1 MLLSPVLSIL
11 TFLLPSYRL
20 AADGRVIR
28 SKCFNHD
35 SVSKDMSARRGRG
48 TEKLKFFSP
57 SKGVDRHGA
66 HGPLDSLVRSV
77 GLEALCDISFDG
89 PSTATCRISGSLVL
103 RRLRSHHYLLKD

>member
-48 TEKLKFFSP
+48 TEKLNFFFLQRGLIGTVLTGLSILWCAVSA
-57 SKGVDRHGA
+57 SKLFVTSLSMDHQQLLVAYPAALFYGVF
-66 HGPLDSLVRSV
+66 
-77 GLEALCDISFDG
+77 ALITIF
-89 PSTATCRISGSLVL
+89 
-103 RRLRSHHYLLKD
+103 